1 MRLSKGFRGVL
12 AATLSTA
19 ALFAL
24 PGAASAQNIKL
35 GAVLSLTGGASFIG
49 EDQRSTLEMMAEQL
63 NARGGI
69 NGRKVDMIIY
79 DDASDPT
86 KAVAALRR
94 LHEQDNVTA
103 VIGGGISGN
112 SLAMIPF
119 TEKAQ
124 VPQLVPAASGK
135 ISQPPKEWV
144 FQYCNTDV
152 QSVALALSFLK
163 GKGINRIAMLADST
177 GYGVSGKVELERQ
190 AGPGK
195 GFDVVAWETFGP
207 ADTDMTAQLSR
218 IKAAGARAVIVW
230 NATPASAII
239 VKNARQIGL
248 DAVQIHSTAFQSQ
261 RMIQLSGEA
270 IEGVF
275 ITGYKLPVI
284 EQIPANDPQK
294 KIITDYVAAFQKKY
308 NKAPSAFGALVYDAF
323 SSVTSVIQKVGTDK
337 AKIRA
342 SLENLKGFPG
352 AAGIYTTSKD
362 DHNGFLVES
371 MRMLVVEK
379 GQFRL
384 AR

>member
-1 MRLSKGFRGVL
+1 MRRFKGL
-12 AATLSTA
+12 LATLSTA
-19 ALFAL
+19 VLFAL
-24 PGAASAQNIKL
+24 PGAAAAQNIKL
-35 GAVLSLTGGASFIG
+35 GAVLSITGGASFIG

-63 NARGGI
+63 NAKGGI
-69 NGRKVDMIIY
+69 NGRKVEMIIY

-94 LHEQDNVTA
+94 LHEQDNVIA

-124 VPQLVPAASGK
+124 IPQLVPAASGK

-152 QSVALALSFLK
+152 QSISLALQFLK
-163 GKGINRIAMLADST
+163 GRNISKIAMLADST
-177 GYGVSGKVELERQ
+177 GYGVSGKEELERQ
-190 AGPGK
+190 APAK
-195 GFDVVAWETFGP
+195 GFSVAAWETFGP
-207 ADTDMTAQLSR
+207 SDTDMTAQLAR
-218 IKAAGARAVIVW
+218 IKASGAGAVIVW

-248 DAVQIHSTAFQSQ
+248 NAVQIHSTAFQST

-284 EQIPANDPQK
+284 DQIPASDPQK
-294 KIITDYVAAFQKKY
+294 KIITDYRDTFQKKFG
-308 NKAPSAFGALVYDAF
+308 KAPSAFGALVYDAF
-323 SSVTSVIQKVGTDK
+323 SSVTSIIQKTGPDK

-371 MRMLVVEK
+371 MRMLTVEK
-379 GQFRL
+379 GAFKVAPR
-384 AR
+384 

>member
-1 MRLSKGFRGVL
+1 MKRLQQL
-12 AATLSTA
+12 LTLISA
-19 ALFAL
+19 ALLLSLAG
-24 PGAASAQNIKL
+24 PVSAQVLKL

-49 EDQRSTLEMMAEQL
+49 EDQRSTLELMTEQL

-69 NGRKVDMIIY
+69 NGRKVETIIY

-94 LHEQDNVTA
+94 LHEQDNVVA

-112 SLAMIPF
+112 VLAMMPF
-119 TEKAQ
+119 TEKAR
-124 VPQLVPAASGK
+124 VPQLAPAASGK
-135 ISQPPKEWV
+135 ISQPAKEWV

-152 QSVALALSFLK
+152 QSISLALQFLK
-163 GKGINRIAMLADST
+163 ARNVSKIAMLADST
-177 GYGVSGKVELERQ
+177 GYGVSGKEELERQ
-190 AGPGK
+190 AAPGK

-207 ADTDMTAQLSR
+207 ADSDMTAQLAR
-218 IKAAGARAVIVW
+218 IKASGARAVIVW

-275 ITGYKLPVI
+275 ITGYKLPVVD
-284 EQIPANDPQK
+284 QLPNTDPQK
-294 KIITDYVAAFQKKY
+294 KVILDYRDSFQKKF

-323 SSVTSVIQKVGTDK
+323 SSVTAIMAKVGDDK
-337 AKIRA
+337 EKIRA
-342 SLENLKGFPG
+342 GLENLKGHLG
-352 AAGIYTTSKD
+352 AAGIYTTSPT
-362 DHNGFLVES
+362 DHNGFLVDS

-379 GQFRL
+379 AAFKL
-384 AR
+384 APR

>member
-1 MRLSKGFRGVL
+1 MKRLQQL
-12 AATLSTA
+12 LTLFSA
-19 ALFAL
+19 ALFLSLAA
-24 PGAASAQNIKL
+24 PASAQVIRI
-35 GAVLSLTGGASFIG
+35 GSVLSLTGGASFIG
-49 EDQRSTLEMMAEQL
+49 EDQRSTLELMTEQL

-69 NGRKVDMIIY
+69 NGRKVETIIY

-94 LHEQDNVTA
+94 LHEQDNVVA

-112 SLAMIPF
+112 VLAMMPF
-119 TEKAQ
+119 TEKAR
-124 VPQLVPAASGK
+124 VPQLAPAASGK

-152 QSVALALSFLK
+152 QSISLALQFLK
-163 GKGINRIAMLADST
+163 ARNVTKIAMLADST
-177 GYGVSGKVELERQ
+177 GYGVSGKEELERQ
-190 AGPGK
+190 AAPGK

-207 ADTDMTAQLSR
+207 ADSDMTAQLAR
-218 IKAAGARAVIVW
+218 IKASGARAVIVW

-248 DAVQIHSTAFQSQ
+248 DAIQIHSTAFQSQ

-275 ITGYKLPVI
+275 ITGYKLPVVD
-284 EQIPANDPQK
+284 QLPANDPQK
-294 KIITDYVAAFQKKY
+294 KLIMDYRDSFQKKF

-323 SSVTSVIQKVGTDK
+323 SSVTAIMAKVGDDK
-337 AKIRA
+337 EKIRA
-342 SLENLKGFPG
+342 GLENLKGHLG
-352 AAGIYTTSKD
+352 AAGIYTTSPQ
-362 DHNGFLVES
+362 DHNGFLVDS

-379 GQFRL
+379 AAFKL
-384 AR
+384 APR

>member
-1 MRLSKGFRGVL
+1 MKLQRFQKVFTLLSAV
-12 AATLSTA
+12 
-19 ALFAL
+19 ALFGL
-24 PGAASAQNIKL
+24 SGPAAAQTYKL
-35 GAVLSLTGGASFIG
+35 GAVLSITGGASFIG
-49 EDQRSTLEMMAEQL
+49 EDQRSTLELMTEQL

-69 NGRKVDMIIY
+69 NGRKVETIIY

-112 SLAMIPF
+112 VLAMMPF
-119 TEKAQ
+119 TEKARI
-124 VPQLVPAASGK
+124 PQLAPAASGK

-152 QSVALALSFLK
+152 QSIALALQFLK
-163 GKGINRIAMLADST
+163 GRNINKIAMLADST
-177 GYGVSGKVELERQ
+177 GYGVSGKEELERQ

-207 ADTDMTAQLSR
+207 SDTDMTAQLAR
-218 IKAAGARAVIVW
+218 VKASGARAVIVW

-248 DAVQIHSTAFQSQ
+248 DAVQIHSTAFQST

-275 ITGYKLPVI
+275 ITGYKLPVVD
-284 EQIPANDPQK
+284 QLPASDPQK
-294 KIITDYVAAFQKKY
+294 KIIMDYRDSFQKKFG
-308 NKAPSAFGALVYDAF
+308 KAPSAFGALVYDAF
-323 SSVTSVIQKVGTDK
+323 SSVTSIMATAGDDK

-342 SLENLKGFPG
+342 GLENLKGHLG
-352 AAGIYTTSKD
+352 AAGIYTTSPA
-362 DHNGFLVES
+362 DHNGFLVDS

-379 GQFRL
+379 AAFKL
-384 AR
+384 ATK

>member
-1 MRLSKGFRGVL
+1 MKRLQQL
-12 AATLSTA
+12 LTLISA
-19 ALFAL
+19 ALLLSLAG
-24 PGAASAQNIKL
+24 PVSAQVLKL

-49 EDQRSTLEMMAEQL
+49 EDQRSTLELMTEQL

-69 NGRKVDMIIY
+69 NGRKVETIIY

-94 LHEQDNVTA
+94 LHEQDNVVA

-112 SLAMIPF
+112 VLAMMPF
-119 TEKAQ
+119 TEKAR
-124 VPQLVPAASGK
+124 VPQLAPAASGK

-152 QSVALALSFLK
+152 QSISLALQFLK
-163 GKGINRIAMLADST
+163 ARNVSKIAMLADST
-177 GYGVSGKVELERQ
+177 GYGVSGKEELERQ
-190 AGPGK
+190 AAPGK

-207 ADTDMTAQLSR
+207 ADSDMTAQLAR
-218 IKAAGARAVIVW
+218 IKASGARAVIVW

-275 ITGYKLPVI
+275 ITGYKLPVVD
-284 EQIPANDPQK
+284 QLPNTDPQK
-294 KIITDYVAAFQKKY
+294 KVILEYRDSFQKKF
-308 NKAPSAFGALVYDAF
+308 NQAPSAFGALVYDAF
-323 SSVTSVIQKVGTDK
+323 SSVTAIMAKVGDDK
-337 AKIRA
+337 EKIRA
-342 SLENLKGFPG
+342 GLENLKGHLG
-352 AAGIYTTSKD
+352 AAGIYTTSPT
-362 DHNGFLVES
+362 DHNGFLVDS

-379 GQFRL
+379 AAFKL
-384 AR
+384 APR

>member
-1 MRLSKGFRGVL
+1 MKRLQQL
-12 AATLSTA
+12 LTLISA
-19 ALFAL
+19 ALLLSLAG
-24 PGAASAQNIKL
+24 PVSAQVLKL

-49 EDQRSTLEMMAEQL
+49 EDQRSTLELMTEQL

-69 NGRKVDMIIY
+69 NGRKVETIIY

-94 LHEQDNVTA
+94 LHEQDNVVA

-112 SLAMIPF
+112 VLAMMPF
-119 TEKAQ
+119 TEKAR
-124 VPQLVPAASGK
+124 VPQLAPAASGK

-152 QSVALALSFLK
+152 QSISLALQFLK
-163 GKGINRIAMLADST
+163 ARNVSKIAMLADST
-177 GYGVSGKVELERQ
+177 GYGVSGKEELERQ
-190 AGPGK
+190 AAPGK

-207 ADTDMTAQLSR
+207 ADSDMTAQLAR
-218 IKAAGARAVIVW
+218 IKASGARAVIVW

-275 ITGYKLPVI
+275 ITGYKLPVVD
-284 EQIPANDPQK
+284 QLPNTDPQK
-294 KIITDYVAAFQKKY
+294 KVILEYRDSFQKKF

-323 SSVTSVIQKVGTDK
+323 SSVTAIMAKVGDDK
-337 AKIRA
+337 EKIRA
-342 SLENLKGFPG
+342 GLENLKGHLG
-352 AAGIYTTSKD
+352 AAGIYTTSPT
-362 DHNGFLVES
+362 DHNGFLVDS

-379 GQFRL
+379 AAFKL
-384 AR
+384 APR

>member
-1 MRLSKGFRGVL
+1 
-12 AATLSTA
+12 
-19 ALFAL
+19 
-24 PGAASAQNIKL
+24 
-35 GAVLSLTGGASFIG
+35 
-49 EDQRSTLEMMAEQL
+49 
-63 NARGGI
+63 
-69 NGRKVDMIIY
+69 IY

-94 LHEQDNVTA
+94 LHEQDNVVA

-112 SLAMIPF
+112 VLAMMPF
-119 TEKAQ
+119 TEKAR
-124 VPQLVPAASGK
+124 VPQLAPAASGK

-152 QSVALALSFLK
+152 QSISLALQFLK
-163 GKGINRIAMLADST
+163 ARNVSKIAMLADST
-177 GYGVSGKVELERQ
+177 GYGVSGKEELERQ
-190 AGPGK
+190 AAPGK

-207 ADTDMTAQLSR
+207 ADSDMTAQLAR
-218 IKAAGARAVIVW
+218 IKASGARAVIVW

-275 ITGYKLPVI
+275 ITGYKLPVVD
-284 EQIPANDPQK
+284 QLPNTDPQK
-294 KIITDYVAAFQKKY
+294 KVILEYRDSFQKKF

-323 SSVTSVIQKVGTDK
+323 SSVTAIMAKVGDDK
-337 AKIRA
+337 EKIRA
-342 SLENLKGFPG
+342 GLENLKGHLG
-352 AAGIYTTSKD
+352 AAGIYTTSPT
-362 DHNGFLVES
+362 DHNGFLVDS

-379 GQFRL
+379 AAFKL
-384 AR
+384 APR

>member
-1 MRLSKGFRGVL
+1 MKRLQQL
-12 AATLSTA
+12 LTLISA
-19 ALFAL
+19 ALLLCLAG
-24 PGAASAQNIKL
+24 PVSAQVLKL

-49 EDQRSTLEMMAEQL
+49 EDQRSTLELMTEQL

-69 NGRKVDMIIY
+69 NGRKVETIIY

-94 LHEQDNVTA
+94 LHEQDNVVA

-112 SLAMIPF
+112 VLAMMPF
-119 TEKAQ
+119 TEKAR
-124 VPQLVPAASGK
+124 VPQLAPAASGK

-152 QSVALALSFLK
+152 QSISLALQFLK
-163 GKGINRIAMLADST
+163 ARNVSKIAMLADST
-177 GYGVSGKVELERQ
+177 GYGVSGKEELERQ
-190 AGPGK
+190 AAPGK

-207 ADTDMTAQLSR
+207 ADSDMTAQLAR
-218 IKAAGARAVIVW
+218 IKASGARAVIVW

-275 ITGYKLPVI
+275 ITGYKLPVVD
-284 EQIPANDPQK
+284 QLPNTDPQK
-294 KIITDYVAAFQKKY
+294 KVILEYRDSFQKKF

-323 SSVTSVIQKVGTDK
+323 SSVTAIMAKVGDDK
-337 AKIRA
+337 EKIRA
-342 SLENLKGFPG
+342 GLENLKGHLG
-352 AAGIYTTSKD
+352 AAGIYTTSPT
-362 DHNGFLVES
+362 DHNGFLVDS

-379 GQFRL
+379 AAFKL
-384 AR
+384 APR

>member
-1 MRLSKGFRGVL
+1 MKRFTFILPF
-12 AATLSTA
+12 
-19 ALFAL
+19 FAL
-24 PGAASAQNIKL
+24 LFGLSAPAFAQQAYKL
-35 GAVLSLTGGASFIG
+35 GAVLSITGGASFIG
-49 EDQRSTLEMMAEQL
+49 EDQRSTLELMTEQL

-69 NGRKVDMIIY
+69 NGRKVEMIIY

-112 SLAMIPF
+112 VLAMIPF
-119 TEKAQ
+119 TEKAR
-124 VPQLVPAASGK
+124 VPQLAPAASGK

-152 QSVALALSFLK
+152 QSVALALQFLK
-163 GKGINRIAMLADST
+163 GRNITKIAMLADST
-177 GYGVSGKVELERQ
+177 GYGVSGKEELERQ
-190 AGPGK
+190 APGK
-195 GFDVVAWETFGP
+195 GFEVAAWETFGP
-207 ADTDMTAQLSR
+207 SDSDMTSQLSR

-248 DAVQIHSTAFQSQ
+248 DAIQIHSTAFQSQ

-275 ITGYKLPVI
+275 ITGYKLAVI
-284 EQIPANDPQK
+284 DQIPNSDPQK
-294 KIITDYVAAFQKKY
+294 KLILDYRDSFQKKFG
-308 NKAPSAFGALVYDAF
+308 KAPSPFGALVYDAF
-323 SSVTSVIQKVGTDK
+323 SAVTSIMAKVGDDK
-337 AKIRA
+337 DKIRA
-342 SLENLKGFPG
+342 GLENLKGHLG
-352 AAGIYTTSKD
+352 AAGIYTTSPA
-362 DHNGFLVES
+362 DHNGFLVDS

-379 GQFRL
+379 AAFKL
-384 AR
+384 ATK

>member
-1 MRLSKGFRGVL
+1 MKRLQQL
-12 AATLSTA
+12 LTLISA
-19 ALFAL
+19 ALLLSLAG
-24 PGAASAQNIKL
+24 PVSAQVLKL

-49 EDQRSTLEMMAEQL
+49 EDQRSTLELMTEQL

-69 NGRKVDMIIY
+69 NGRKVETIIY

-94 LHEQDNVTA
+94 LHEQDNVVA

-112 SLAMIPF
+112 VLAMMPF
-119 TEKAQ
+119 TEKAR
-124 VPQLVPAASGK
+124 VPQLAPAASGK

-152 QSVALALSFLK
+152 QSISLALQFLK
-163 GKGINRIAMLADST
+163 ARNVSKIAMLADST
-177 GYGVSGKVELERQ
+177 GYGVSGKEELERQ
-190 AGPGK
+190 AAPGK

-207 ADTDMTAQLSR
+207 ADSDMTAQLAR
-218 IKAAGARAVIVW
+218 IKASGARAVIVW

-275 ITGYKLPVI
+275 ITGYKLPVVD
-284 EQIPANDPQK
+284 QLPNTDPQK
-294 KIITDYVAAFQKKY
+294 KVILEYRDSFQKKF

-323 SSVTSVIQKVGTDK
+323 SSVTGIMAKVGDDK
-337 AKIRA
+337 EKIRA
-342 SLENLKGFPG
+342 GLENLKGHLG
-352 AAGIYTTSKD
+352 AAGIYTTSPT
-362 DHNGFLVES
+362 DHNGFLVDS

-379 GQFRL
+379 AAFKL
-384 AR
+384 APR

>member
-1 MRLSKGFRGVL
+1 MKRLQQL
-12 AATLSTA
+12 LTLISA
-19 ALFAL
+19 ALLLSLAG
-24 PGAASAQNIKL
+24 PVSAQVLKL

-49 EDQRSTLEMMAEQL
+49 EDQRSTLELMTEQL

-69 NGRKVDMIIY
+69 NGRKVETIIY

-94 LHEQDNVTA
+94 LHEQDNVVA

-112 SLAMIPF
+112 VLAMMPF
-119 TEKAQ
+119 TEKAR
-124 VPQLVPAASGK
+124 VPQLAPAASGK
-135 ISQPPKEWV
+135 ISQPAKEWV

-152 QSVALALSFLK
+152 QSISLALQFLK
-163 GKGINRIAMLADST
+163 ARNVSKIAMLADST
-177 GYGVSGKVELERQ
+177 GYGVSGKEELERQ
-190 AGPGK
+190 AAPGK

-207 ADTDMTAQLSR
+207 ADSDMTAQLAR
-218 IKAAGARAVIVW
+218 IKASGARAVIVW

-275 ITGYKLPVI
+275 ITGYKLPVVD
-284 EQIPANDPQK
+284 QLPNTDPQK
-294 KIITDYVAAFQKKY
+294 KVILEYRDSFQKKF

-323 SSVTSVIQKVGTDK
+323 SSVTAIMAKVGDDK
-337 AKIRA
+337 EKIRA
-342 SLENLKGFPG
+342 GLENLKGHLG
-352 AAGIYTTSKD
+352 AAGIYTTSPT
-362 DHNGFLVES
+362 DHNGFLVDS

-379 GQFRL
+379 AAFKL
-384 AR
+384 APR